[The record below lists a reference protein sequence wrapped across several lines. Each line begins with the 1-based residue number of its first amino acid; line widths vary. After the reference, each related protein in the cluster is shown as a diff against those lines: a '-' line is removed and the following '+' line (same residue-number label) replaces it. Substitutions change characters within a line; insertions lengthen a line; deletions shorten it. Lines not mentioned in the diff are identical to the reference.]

1 MLNLRSGILSD
12 TKSRPY
18 LAELEATVEPGFIL
32 RQNRAIM
39 KKKERALLMAMGIVL
54 IVLGE
59 TRLGRAWGTTWMG
72 AELERQL
79 TLAGLRFGPFRIRT
93 ILNLNNAGYDSNI
106 YFDYGGQHI
115 KDYTLTTGPTFNIYL
130 PLKKRIVFQITESP
144 QYVYFYHTE
153 RERVW
158 NNTLGGQIHFVFNR
172 WYFSVGG
179 AYSHARQR
187 WSSEI
192 DIQLRRRTDNIQGMI
207 LWQATKR
214 TSFSLNYRRDHYAYD
229 NATFGTFDVRDRL
242 NRVENYLNF
251 ASYFQMTLRARMFLN
266 FEYGLFDFERQIAS
280 SKNSRSYAL
289 YGGFDFAPTGIIRG
303 RLNLGYKYFN
313 VLALHGQDF
322 RGLVGDTQVSI
333 RLLRPLAVR
342 ASYSKNVQ
350 FSVWYNNAFYL
361 ENIVGVGTSLYVL
374 KNIRLDGDVRYGEN
388 SYPQNSLSAPGG
400 VQDRLDHYRT
410 YSVGVYYRVKRNVAL
425 GVSAGR
431 WIRHSNDKRY
441 NYNRDFVGLNL
452 TYDF

>member
-1 MLNLRSGILSD
+1 MKKRGIGLAALIGAILLL
-12 TKSRPY
+12 
-18 LAELEATVEPGFIL
+18 LAEARTGL
-32 RQNRAIM
+32 
-39 KKKERALLMAMGIVL
+39 ALGK
-54 IVLGE
+54 
-59 TRLGRAWGTTWMG
+59 TWMG

-79 TLAGLRFGPFRIRT
+79 TLAGLRFGPFRIKT
-93 ILNLNNAGYDSNI
+93 FLNLNGAGYDSNI
-106 YFDYGGQHI
+106 YFGYGGPPI

-130 PLKKRIVFQITESP
+130 PLKKKIVFQITESP
-144 QYVYFYHTE
+144 QYVYYYHTE
-153 RERVW
+153 RERAW

-179 AYSHARQR
+179 AYSKARQR

-207 LWQATKR
+207 LWQATRR

-229 NATFGTFDVRDRL
+229 NATFGTFDVRDQL

-251 ASYFQMTLRARMFLN
+251 ASYFQLTLRARMFLN
-266 FEYGLFDFERQIAS
+266 FEYGFFDFERQIVG
-280 SKNSRSYAL
+280 SKNSLSYAL
-289 YGGFDFAPTGIIRG
+289 YGGFDFAPTGRIRG

-313 VLALHGQDF
+313 VLALQGQDF

-333 RLLRPLAVR
+333 RLLGPLAVR

-350 FSVWYNNAFYL
+350 FSVWFNNAFYL

-388 SYPQNSLSAPGG
+388 SYPQSNLIAPGG
-400 VQDRLDHYRT
+400 VQNRLDQYRT
-410 YSVGVYYRVKRNVAL
+410 YSVGVYYRVKRNIAL
-425 GVSAGR
+425 GVSASRG
-431 WIRHSNDKRY
+431 IRHSNDTRY
-441 NYNRDFVGLNL
+441 NYNRNFVGLNL